1 MDSGDALVF
10 LRSLILFS
18 CRLVGQSMDGVA
30 VISLAWV
37 RSQLDKARS
46 WDDRGG
52 VRCDSIWC
60 DSGPSGN
67 AGLRSTDSSFSVR
80 TALRSSV
87 PDLDELPTRQG
98 CKSFRRVSRSL
109 TEGF

>member
-1 MDSGDALVF
+1 
-10 LRSLILFS
+10 
-18 CRLVGQSMDGVA
+18 MDGVA

-37 RSQLDKARS
+37 RSQLDEARS

-52 VRCDSIWC
+52 VRCDSIWRN
-60 DSGPSGN
+60 SGPSGN
-67 AGLRSTDSSFSVR
+67 AGLRPANTPFGVR

-87 PDLDELPTRQG
+87 PDMDELPTRQG
-98 CKSFRRVSRSL
+98 CQSLRRVSRSL